1 MVCALARK
9 NSARVSDCFCS
20 SRKGWQR
27 HATTYLSV
35 SLKGKKVDLAVRR
48 RNPER
53 WRGIE
58 ARLGRES
65 AIWLATVRS
74 DGRPHLVPLWFIWL
88 DGRIFVATSSY
99 SQKFVNL
106 YHNQNVSLALP
117 DTECAIIIEGEAHVA
132 AHQAVDTLANYF
144 YDKYEWD
151 FRYDDS
157 DEFRL
162 LEITPHKILVW
173 GDGYDNE
180 GSRVL

>member
-1 MVCALARK
+1 MKEKA
-9 NSARVSDCFCS
+9 SIP
-20 SRKGWQR
+20 
-27 HATTYLSV
+27 
-35 SLKGKKVDLAVRR
+35 VRR
-48 RNPER
+48 QNPER
-53 WRGIE
+53 WRAIE

-74 DGRPHLVPLWFIWL
+74 DGRPHLVPVWFIWL
-88 DGRIFVATSSY
+88 DGRIFIATGSY

-106 YHNQNVSLALP
+106 YHNQAVSLALP
-117 DTECAIIIEGEAHVA
+117 DTSFAILIEGEAHVA
-132 AHQAVDTLANYF
+132 PHQTVDTLANYF

-173 GDGYDNE
+173 GDGYEHE
-180 GSRVL
+180 GTRIL